1 MKVILAKNLEAAQ
14 SLPKP
19 YLSVEAEYGNTVIEG
34 WAATLAHHVQGW
46 ETAPSLCVYD
56 YLEKNNTD
64 VFDEHVC
71 LLSHIDLDV
80 LVGISHLLGLKDF
93 SWEAKGIN
101 YVDCNGQHTL
111 FSEHVSEMARKVI
124 IAYVGYASINRA
136 PFNPKEDIIDVTE
149 YVMTAIENFNTD
161 YYYSVGLN
169 LITDRKEEAERSL
182 LLGLNGVALIEQ
194 SEDSKVF
201 GLNSE
206 YTIRNNEY
214 DYVIVFSNKFK
225 SVTVSAKDGNKQK
238 INLAKFMQGLFGSE
252 AGGHAGIAGTPRG
265 AEFSIDDAWRVFS
278 ALQEASKN

>member
-1 MKVILAKNLEAAQ
+1 MKVILAKNLKAAQ
-14 SLPKP
+14 SLQKP
-19 YLSVEAEYGNTVIEG
+19 YLSVEAEYGNIVIEG
-34 WAATLAHHVQGW
+34 WAATLAHHVEGW
-46 ETAPSLCVYD
+46 TSAPSLCEFD
-56 YLEKNNTD
+56 YLEKNSVD
-64 VFDEHVC
+64 VFEEHVC
-71 LLSHIDLDV
+71 LISHIDLDV
-80 LVGISHLLGLKDF
+80 IVGISHLLGLQDF
-93 SWEAKGIN
+93 SWESKGIN

-136 PFNPKEDIIDVTE
+136 PFSPKEDIMDVTE
-149 YVMTAIENFNTD
+149 YVMSTIQNFNTE
-161 YYYSVGLN
+161 YYYSVGLK

-194 SEDSKVF
+194 AEDSKVF

-206 YTIRNNEY
+206 YTIKNNVY
-214 DYVIVFSNKFK
+214 DYVIVYSNKFK
-225 SVTVSAKDGNKQK
+225 SVTVSAKDGNRQK
-238 INLAKFMQGLFGSE
+238 INLAEFMQGIFGNE